1 MEHLEHFR
9 ERFGISGSTLKIL
22 AIISMTIDHFAA
34 SVLYR
39 GVMTLPS
46 VSSNAELMRSLRSI
60 YSAMRAIGRPAFPI
74 FCFLLVEGFSHT
86 RSWTKYASRLF
97 LFALIS
103 EIPFD
108 YGLRGSFFVSQHQNV
123 FFTLFI
129 GLMVMI
135 FYTKFYDRPLLKYGV
150 LILGLLAGK
159 YGYVDYGFKGVFLIE
174 VLFLFR
180 NERLMQI
187 IAGTFAIS
195 WEATAPI
202 AFLPIW
208 LYNGKRGIRLK
219 YFFYAFYPAHLM
231 IFGILTFVVIPFF
244 AS

>member
-1 MEHLEHFR
+1 MEHFR

-34 SVLYR
+34 SVLSR
-39 GVMTLPS
+39 GIMLLPS
-46 VSSNAELMRSLRSI
+46 VSSNLELMRFLRKL

-74 FCFLLVEGFSHT
+74 FCFLLVEGFTHT
-86 RSWTKYASRLF
+86 KSWKKYAARLF

-108 YGLRGSFFVSQHQNV
+108 YGLRGGFFVSHHQNV

-135 FYTKFYDRPLLKYGV
+135 LYTKFYDKLLLKYLV
-150 LILGLLAGK
+150 LGLGLLAGK
-159 YGYVDYGFKGVFLIE
+159 YFYVDYGFKGVFLIE

-180 NERLMQI
+180 HERLMQI

-208 LYNGKRGIRLK
+208 LYNGKRGLNLK
-219 YFFYAFYPAHLM
+219 YFFYAFYPIHL
-231 IFGILTFVVIPFF
+231 ILFGIVTFEILPRIF
-244 AS
+244 

>member
-1 MEHLEHFR
+1 MERFR
-9 ERFGISGSTLKIL
+9 ERFGISGSTLKII

-34 SVLYR
+34 SFLYR
-39 GVMTLPS
+39 GIMVLPS
-46 VSSNAELMRSLRSI
+46 VSSNAELMRFLREL
-60 YSAMRAIGRPAFPI
+60 YSVMRAIGRPAFPI
-74 FCFLLVEGFSHT
+74 FCFLLVEGFCHT
-86 RSWTKYASRLF
+86 RSQTKYAARLF

-108 YGLRGSFFVSQHQNV
+108 YGLRGAFFVERHQNV

-135 FYTKFYDRPLLKYGV
+135 LYTKFSKIPLLQFVILG
-150 LILGLLAGK
+150 LGLLAGR
-159 YGYVDYGFKGVFLIE
+159 YFYVDYGFRGVFLIE

-187 IAGTFAIS
+187 IAGVFAIS

-208 LYNGKRGIRLK
+208 LYNGKRGLRLR
-219 YFFYAFYPAHLM
+219 YFFYAFYPAHLI
-231 IFGILTFVVIPFF
+231 IFGVLTFVLLPAI